1 MQIQPSVFTK
11 KRSKDEPLKI
21 CKICLEE
28 EIIDEDILGEM
39 SSMEHRDN

>member
-28 EIIDEDILGEM
+28 EIIDEDVLGEM
-39 SSMEHRDN
+39 TSVELRDI